1 MSLVT
6 NTITIEQ
13 KKYTDIDMNFT
24 MNIGNNDIYKKNDEE
39 AIKQSIKNLIM
50 LKPFDRPFNPML
62 SSQVSELLFELWTP
76 LTKISMKRV
85 INDVLEAY
93 EPRIKVENIDI
104 SDQSDRNEIN
114 VTLYFTIVN
123 TSKKVQY
130 SILLSRIR

>member
-104 SDQSDRNEIN
+104 SDQSDRNQID